1 MPSVLPVPT
10 VPTRHTFHHRGFS
23 LEIRRAPAGFAF
35 TIRQGADALHTSRA
49 DFGTAGS
56 ADRAARQFVDDAL
69 FSFEFATQALEA

>member
-1 MPSVLPVPT
+1 MPSALPAPP

-23 LEIRRAPAGFAF
+23 LEIRRAPAGYAF
-35 TIRQGADALHTSRA
+35 ELRQGADTLHTSRA
-49 DFGTAGS
+49 DFATPIS